1 MEEDFPKTLLE
12 LEDRF
17 GTEEAC
23 REYLLQLRWPD
34 GFFCPRCNHDGYWP
48 CSNGVLECKKCSFQS
63 SVIAGTIF
71 QDTKK
76 SLRLWFRAMWHI
88 TSQKYGANALGL
100 QRVLGLGSYRTAWS
114 WMHKLRRAMV
124 RPGRDRIS
132 GIIQVDETF
141 VGGPKAGKRGRGA
154 YGKALVLVMAQV
166 DGKRIGRIRLCIIPD
181 ATGDSLKNAI
191 QQFVEPGSIVRTDGW
206 NGYNIIKNEG
216 YIHEVLR
223 GDAQVGDDLLPY
235 CHRVASLLKRWLM
248 GTLQGAVSSEHLAYY
263 LDEFTF
269 RFNRRRSKSRGKLF
283 YRLVQQAAMIE
294 PAPLKTLVKQARG
307 KRPAVKK

>member
-1 MEEDFPKTLLE
+1 MEQNFPNTLLE

-17 GTEEAC
+17 GTDDAC

-34 GFFCPRCNHDGYWP
+34 GFCCPRCNHDEYWTR
-48 CSNGVLECKKCSFQS
+48 SNGLLECKQCSFQS
-63 SVIAGTIF
+63 SVTAGTIF

-76 SLRLWFRAMWHI
+76 PLRLLFRAMWHI

-114 WMHKLRRAMV
+114 WMHKMRRAMI
-124 RPGRDRIS
+124 RPGRERIS
-132 GIIQVDETF
+132 GIIQVDETL
-141 VGGPKAGKRGRGA
+141 VGGQKTGKRGRGA
-154 YGKALVLVMAQV
+154 FGKTLVLVMAQV
-166 DGKRIGRIRLCIIPD
+166 DGKWIGRIRLCIIPD
-181 ATGDSLKNAI
+181 ASGKSLRSAI
-191 QQFVEPGSIVRTDGW
+191 LQFIEPGSIVRTDGW
-206 NGYNIIKNEG
+206 KGYNIIEKDG
-216 YIHEVLR
+216 YTHQIVR

-283 YRLVQQAAMIE
+283 YRLVQQAVMVE

-307 KRPAVKK
+307 KRPGLKT

>member
-12 LEDRF
+12 LEERF
-17 GTEEAC
+17 GTEDAC
-23 REYLLQLRWPD
+23 CEYLFQLRWPD
-34 GFFCPRCNHDGYWP
+34 GFYCPRCNHNAYWSR
-48 CSNGVLECKKCSFQS
+48 SNGLLECKQCSFQT

-76 SLRLWFRAMWHI
+76 PLRLWFRAMWHI

-132 GIIQVDETF
+132 GIVQVDETF
-141 VGGPKAGKRGRGA
+141 VGAPKAGKRGRGA
-154 YGKALVLVMAQV
+154 FGKTLVLIMAGV

-181 ATGDSLKNAI
+181 ASGDSLKSPI
-191 QQFVEPGSIVRTDGW
+191 HQFIEPGSTVRTDGW
-206 NGYNIIKNEG
+206 KGYNDIKESG
-216 YIHEVLR
+216 YIHEIMR
-223 GDAQVGDDLLPY
+223 GSGQVGDDLLPY

-248 GTLQGAVSSEHLAYY
+248 GTLQGAVSSEHLGYY
-263 LDEFTF
+263 LDEFAF

-283 YRLVQQAAMIE
+283 YRLVQQAAMVE

-307 KRPAVKK
+307 KKPRVKN